1 MHLMHKILGPIVST
15 HTPIKAMFYAD
26 NSINRI
32 QLCSPGASFSK
43 RLRKIS
49 YLSESLQ
56 CFKIKRTRNK
66 VTVDIQSKKDCI
78 KVA

>member
-43 RLRKIS
+43 RLRKTL
-49 YLSESLQ
+49 Y
-56 CFKIKRTRNK
+56 CFKMKGTENN
-66 VTVDIQSKKDCI
+66 VTVDKQYIGRLH
-78 KVA
+78 